1 MKRVILLLSLVL
13 SIGLGCATK
22 PQRSLAAAQDVIY
35 GAKKA
40 WVAYLKAEYTK
51 INQLPAEEQIPLREA
66 LAKRQLKARLVAT
79 KLDTL
84 WWSAWEQN
92 KMNEKAAPPAELLT
106 TIAEFKLVTSST
118 Q

>member
-1 MKRVILLLSLVL
+1 MKKTLLLLLTLLSL
-13 SIGLGCATK
+13 SLGCATK

-40 WVAYLKAEYTK
+40 WIAYLKLEYTK
-51 INQLPAEEQIPLREA
+51 INKLPAEEQIPLREA

-79 KLDTL
+79 KLDAL

-106 TIAEFKLVTSST
+106 TIAEFKLVTAST